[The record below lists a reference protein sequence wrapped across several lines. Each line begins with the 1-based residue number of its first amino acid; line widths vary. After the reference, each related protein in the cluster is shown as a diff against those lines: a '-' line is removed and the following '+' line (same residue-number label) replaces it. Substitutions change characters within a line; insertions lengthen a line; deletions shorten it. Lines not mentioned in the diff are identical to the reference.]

1 MKEIRW
7 LLKPYVKYGKLYLII
22 SILFAVIIL
31 PLDSVI
37 QVYFPQAVLNLLSSH
52 KDFLVIVFTAIGF
65 ESVLLLITLLDDLF
79 NNAYKEAVSVRIRAN
94 INREIYEQC
103 CKTRYDYVDNPDYF
117 DKFSWAIKEYAN
129 KSTEAVGFIV
139 SGLTL
144 IITIASLTTIIA
156 ASIWW
161 VIIIMVTSFAL
172 KSLVVAKVNKLDMQ
186 KDEENVP
193 IDRKIAYF
201 HRVFYQKSYAAE
213 LRTTKLKRIILTH
226 YEEEIQ
232 NKIHLI
238 RKYIVKTLYLLII
251 NDLLVRIADVFIV
264 IGIAGSIHNGKVS
277 EVGAYMTLLLAA
289 NKLNDLFYQIFDIF
303 RTGNKLKKYGGNI
316 HKFFC
321 YQTEKTDGIGASA
334 DKPFEVEFKNVSFSY
349 PNSKNSHS

>member
-1 MKEIRW
+1 MFGYARTSIA
-7 LLKPYVKYGKLYLII
+7 KYMNNAAKRDMIM
-22 SILFAVIIL
+22 
-31 PLDSVI
+31 
-37 QVYFPQAVLNLLSSH
+37 
-52 KDFLVIVFTAIGF
+52 
-65 ESVLLLITLLDDLF
+65 LITL
-79 NNAYKEAVSVRIRAN
+79 
-94 INREIYEQC
+94 
-103 CKTRYDYVDNPDYF
+103 DYF

-251 NDLLVRIADVFIV
+251 NDLLVRIAVF
-264 IGIAGSIHNGKVS
+264 S
-277 EVGAYMTLLLAA
+277 
-289 NKLNDLFYQIFDIF
+289 
-303 RTGNKLKKYGGNI
+303 
-316 HKFFC
+316 
-321 YQTEKTDGIGASA
+321 
-334 DKPFEVEFKNVSFSY
+334 
-349 PNSKNSHS
+349 

>member
-31 PLDSVI
+31 PLDSVL

-52 KDFLVIVFTAIGF
+52 KDFLVIVSTVIGF
-65 ESVLLLITLLDDLF
+65 ESVFLLITFLDDLF
-79 NNAYKEAVSVRIRAN
+79 NNAYKESVSVRIRAN

-103 CKTRYDYVDNPDYF
+103 CKTRYDYVDNPDYY

-129 KSTEAVGFIV
+129 KSTETVGFIV
-139 SGLTL
+139 SSLTL
-144 IITIASLTTIIA
+144 IITIASLITIIA
-156 ASIWW
+156 TSIWW
-161 VIIIMVTSFAL
+161 VIVIMAISFAL
-172 KSLVVAKVNKLDMQ
+172 KSLVVAKVNKLDLQ
-186 KDEENVP
+186 KDEEAVP
-193 IDRKIAYF
+193 IDRKMAYF
-201 HRVFYQKSYAAE
+201 HRIFYQKSYAAE
-213 LRTTKLKRIILTH
+213 LRTTKLKSIILAH
-226 YEEEIQ
+226 YEKETQ

-238 RKYIVKTLYLLII
+238 RKYIAKTLYLLII

-264 IGIAGSIHNGKVS
+264 IGIAGSIYNGKVS

-303 RTGNKLKKYGGNI
+303 RTANKLEKYGGNI
-316 HKFFC
+316 HEFFFLSKGKNGWNWR
-321 YQTEKTDGIGASA
+321 YIG
-334 DKPFEVEFKNVSFSY
+334 
-349 PNSKNSHS
+349 

>member
-31 PLDSVI
+31 PLDSVL

-52 KDFLVIVFTAIGF
+52 KDFLVIVSTVIGF
-65 ESVLLLITLLDDLF
+65 ESVFLLITFLDDLF
-79 NNAYKEAVSVRIRAN
+79 NNAYKESVSVRIRAN

-103 CKTRYDYVDNPDYF
+103 CKTRYDYVDNPDYY

-129 KSTEAVGFIV
+129 KSTETVGFIV
-139 SGLTL
+139 SSLTL
-144 IITIASLTTIIA
+144 IITIASLITIIA
-156 ASIWW
+156 TSIWW
-161 VIIIMVTSFAL
+161 VIVIMAISFAL
-172 KSLVVAKVNKLDMQ
+172 KSLVVAKVNKLDLQ
-186 KDEENVP
+186 KDEEAVP
-193 IDRKIAYF
+193 IDRKMDYF
-201 HRVFYQKSYAAE
+201 HRIFYQKPYAAE
-213 LRTTKLKRIILTH
+213 LRTTKLKSIILAH
-226 YEEEIQ
+226 YEKETQ

-238 RKYIVKTLYLLII
+238 RKYIAKTLYLLII

-264 IGIAGSIHNGKVS
+264 IGIAGSIYNGKVS

-303 RTGNKLKKYGGNI
+303 RTANKLEKYGGNI
-316 HKFFC
+316 HEFFLIKGKKWMELAL
-321 YQTEKTDGIGASA
+321 YRINHLGL
-334 DKPFEVEFKNVSFSY
+334 
-349 PNSKNSHS
+349 NSSM

>member
-144 IITIASLTTIIA
+144 IIWCSSKAGTQTRSRQLSRSSRQRKWPERKSRPSGSVWQRRRIRRRRGRNKEPLTGR
-156 ASIWW
+156 
-161 VIIIMVTSFAL
+161 
-172 KSLVVAKVNKLDMQ
+172 KSRSKIGACSY
-186 KDEENVP
+186 E
-193 IDRKIAYF
+193 RK
-201 HRVFYQKSYAAE
+201 
-213 LRTTKLKRIILTH
+213 
-226 YEEEIQ
+226 
-232 NKIHLI
+232 
-238 RKYIVKTLYLLII
+238 
-251 NDLLVRIADVFIV
+251 
-264 IGIAGSIHNGKVS
+264 
-277 EVGAYMTLLLAA
+277 
-289 NKLNDLFYQIFDIF
+289 
-303 RTGNKLKKYGGNI
+303 
-316 HKFFC
+316 
-321 YQTEKTDGIGASA
+321 KTDPNQPPVCAVRVSLRQGIPGLPSGTGGGPLRKDTLHRGRICKCLFLPCAQLPPS
-334 DKPFEVEFKNVSFSY
+334 
-349 PNSKNSHS
+349 